1 MLLRTLI
8 STPQG
13 ELKDDSAA
21 SEQEDDKYPE
31 YQTVIRYLYP
41 FSVDSKSF
49 MKIRRLKN
57 KLPCDQPQ
65 KFWVDYSLDEKELGF
80 KLQSLDMVFLV
91 SFIWG
96 ETGDSMK
103 GRAQGRE

>member
-91 SFIWG
+91 SFI
-96 ETGDSMK
+96 
-103 GRAQGRE
+103 